1 MTDFDKAMNDYFD
14 HFGMPYPY
22 AVGIGFK
29 GETDEENVRIIREAI
44 AANTPVVLTPDYG
57 ANQDY

>member
-1 MTDFDKAMNDYFD
+1 MTDFDKAMNDYFH
-14 HFGMPYPY
+14 HFGTPYPY

-44 AANTPVVLTPDYG
+44 AANTPVVITPDYESDR
-57 ANQDY
+57 DY

>member
-1 MTDFDKAMNDYFD
+1 MTDFDRAMNDYMD

-29 GETDEENVRIIREAI
+29 GETDEENIEIIREAI
-44 AANTPVVLTPDYG
+44 EKDEPVVLVPDYR
-57 ANQDY
+57 DDLEY

>member
-29 GETDEENVRIIREAI
+29 GETDEENIRIIRDAI
-44 AANTPVVLTPDYG
+44 AANTPVVITPDYESDR
-57 ANQDY
+57 DY

>member
-1 MTDFDKAMNDYFD
+1 MTDFDKAMNDYFN
-14 HFGMPYPY
+14 HFGTPYPY

-29 GETDEENVRIIREAI
+29 GETDEENIRIIRDAI
-44 AANTPVVLTPDYG
+44 DANTPVVLTLDYG

>member
-29 GETDEENVRIIREAI
+29 GETDEENIRIIREAI

>member
-29 GETDEENVRIIREAI
+29 GETDEENIRIIRDAI
-44 AANTPVVLTPDYG
+44 AANTPAVITPDYESDR
-57 ANQDY
+57 DY

>member
-1 MTDFDKAMNDYFD
+1 MTDFDKAMNDYRD

-29 GETDEENVRIIREAI
+29 GETDEENIEIIREAI
-44 AANTPVVLTPDYG
+44 EKDEPVVLVPDYR
-57 ANQDY
+57 DDLEY

>member
-29 GETDEENVRIIREAI
+29 GKTDEENIQIIREAI
-44 AANTPVVLTPDYG
+44 AANTPVVITPDYG

>member
-29 GETDEENVRIIREAI
+29 GETDEENIRIILEAI
-44 AANTPVVLTPDYG
+44 AANTPVVITPDYESDR
-57 ANQDY
+57 DY